1 MLIGWMCLLITRALL
16 GEYLP
21 TTYLIVFTLCFVCN
35 LLRSVSLFGAITENI
50 VHHTNTNKSG
60 KNRGAAYDDFPESGW
75 DKLMALNVKAIFY
88 TTVGLE
94 PLLLKNATSDS
105 PTRVINIASMAAINT
120 GDVTTTESGG
130 LSAVGH
136 GTYSYGPSKAACVH
150 LSRLQASKLAPKHI
164 NVNVVCP
171 GVFPSRMTAFG
182 LREAMDTLTAGQP
195 GGRIGKPS
203 DFAGLILFLSGLG
216 GAHMVGGVF
225 EIDGGSTRTG
235 YRRIARDRKL

>member
-1 MLIGWMCLLITRALL
+1 MCADH
-16 GEYLP
+16 G
-21 TTYLIVFTLCFVCN
+21 VN
-35 LLRSVSLFGAITENI
+35 D
-50 VHHTNTNKSG
+50 
-60 KNRGAAYDDFPESGW
+60 RGAPYDDFPESGW
-75 DKLMALNVKAIFY
+75 DKLMALNVKSIFY

-94 PLLLKNATSDS
+94 PLLLKRATTDN
-105 PTRVINIASMAAINT
+105 PTRVINIASMAGIST
-120 GDVTTTESGG
+120 VDVTTTESGG
-130 LSAVGH
+130 LSAPGN
-136 GTYSYGPSKAACVH
+136 GTYSYGPSKAACIH
-150 LSRLQASKLAPKHI
+150 LSRLQAAKLAPKHI

-235 YRRIARDRKL
+235 YRRIARESKM